1 MLVRRRETRF
11 DQPSE
16 IYLAMQPFYGAASP
30 PLIIGGIL
38 GPMGVGNAPAVVFLL
53 PVLALSAVELENSFH
68 SMKLLDIFLPR
79 VRNGNSEFRN
89 LPEQEKKILYINST
103 IQM

>member
-1 MLVRRRETRF
+1 MLVRSRETRF

-53 PVLALSAVELENSFH
+53 LALSAVELEFH

-103 IQM
+103 IQMK

>member
-1 MLVRRRETRF
+1 
-11 DQPSE
+11 
-16 IYLAMQPFYGAASP
+16 
-30 PLIIGGIL
+30 
-38 GPMGVGNAPAVVFLL
+38 MGVGNAPAVVFLL
-53 PVLALSAVELENSFH
+53 LALSAVELEFH

>member
-1 MLVRRRETRF
+1 
-11 DQPSE
+11 
-16 IYLAMQPFYGAASP
+16 
-30 PLIIGGIL
+30 
-38 GPMGVGNAPAVVFLL
+38 MGVGKAPAVVFLL
-53 PVLALSAVELENSFH
+53 LALSAVEMEFEVH

>member
-1 MLVRRRETRF
+1 MLVRGRETRF

-53 PVLALSAVELENSFH
+53 LALSAVELEFH
-68 SMKLLDIFLPR
+68 SMKLLPVDIFLPR

>member
-38 GPMGVGNAPAVVFLL
+38 GPMGVGNAPAVVFL
-53 PVLALSAVELENSFH
+53 
-68 SMKLLDIFLPR
+68 
-79 VRNGNSEFRN
+79 EFYYWPCRQWN
-89 LPEQEKKILYINST
+89 WNF
-103 IQM
+103 IQ